1 MKQIIEDI
9 RRLLKDGTFKDEQH
23 VRFSLVGRIC
33 QALGWN
39 IWNPAE
45 FYTEYNV
52 KKYPPQE
59 INSDLRGRVDVA
71 LILSEK
77 RNDLA
82 EVFIEVKTPG
92 KLQSELAAGETQL
105 QKYNFWDKSAISVLT
120 DGIVWR
126 FYLPS
131 IGGSFD
137 GTLFNEIN
145 MLKDDPTAI
154 ATVFERILKRENFR
168 KKALQTA
175 EDMHEEL
182 RKINL
187 LDNVKTE
194 AEQIATKTGM
204 SAYLIAKQLLLTKHK
219 EDFEITEIETLW
231 HKSVPGAEENGD
243 SGSAITHDNYD
254 LDHDYRFKKLKRA
267 YVIDQWYPVTAWWQL
282 KKTLYLNLQS
292 KLIGLTIGKGAGIS
306 QDKTIYANPI
316 TLADGYYCEGHG
328 SSSSI
333 LGHCRTV
340 LKALNMD
347 YKSSIRIEIQTQ
359 TEES

>member
-9 RRLLKDGTFKDEQH
+9 RILLKDGAFKDEQH

-33 QALGWN
+33 YALGWN
-39 IWNPAE
+39 IWNPSE

-59 INSDLRGRVDVA
+59 ISSDLRGRVDVA

-92 KLQSELAAGETQL
+92 KLQSELAAGEIQL
-105 QKYNFWDKSAISVLT
+105 QKYNFWDKSAISILT

-131 IGGSFD
+131 FGGSFE

-145 MLKDDPTAI
+145 ILKDDPITI
-154 ATVFERILKRENFR
+154 VNVFERILKRDNFR
-168 KKALQTA
+168 KKALQIA

-182 RKINL
+182 RKINII
-187 LDNVKTE
+187 NSVKIE

-204 SAYLIAKQLLLTKHK
+204 SAYLIAKQLLLTKHR
-219 EDFEITEIETLW
+219 EDFEISEIEALW
-231 HKSVPGAEENGD
+231 HRSVPGVDGD
-243 SGSAITHDNYD
+243 GGNPLPDENYD
-254 LDHDYRFKKLKRA
+254 LDHDFRFQKLKRA
-267 YVIDQWYPVTAWWQL
+267 RILDQWYPVTAWWQL
-282 KKTLYLNLQS
+282 KKTLYLKLQVKILGLNL
-292 KLIGLTIGKGAGIS
+292 GKGAGIS
-306 QDKTIYANPI
+306 QDKKIYANPI
-316 TLADGYYCEGHG
+316 TLADDYYCEGHG

-333 LGHCRTV
+333 LGHCKTI
-340 LKALNMD
+340 LKALDID
-347 YKSSIRIEIQTQ
+347 YKSAVRIEIQNQ

>member
-9 RRLLKDGTFKDEQH
+9 QGLLKDGTFKDEQH

-59 INSDLRGRVDVA
+59 ISSDLRGRVDVA

-105 QKYNFWDKSAISVLT
+105 QKYNFWDKSAISILT

-131 IGGSFD
+131 IGGSFE

-145 MLKDDPTAI
+145 ILKDDPITI
-154 ATVFERILKRENFR
+154 VNVFERILKRDNFR
-168 KKALQTA
+168 KKALQIA

-182 RKINL
+182 RKINII
-187 LDNVKTE
+187 NSVKIE

-204 SAYLIAKQLLLTKHK
+204 SAYLIAKQLLLTKHR
-219 EDFEITEIETLW
+219 EDFEISEIEALW
-231 HKSVPGAEENGD
+231 HRSVPGVDGD
-243 SGSAITHDNYD
+243 GGNPLPDENYD
-254 LDHDYRFKKLKRA
+254 LDHDFRFKKLKRA
-267 YVIDQWYPVTAWWQL
+267 RILDQWYPVTAWWQL
-282 KKTLYLNLQS
+282 KKTLYLKLQVKLLGLNL
-292 KLIGLTIGKGAGIS
+292 GKGAGIS

-316 TLADGYYCEGHG
+316 TLADDYYCEGHG

-333 LGHCRTV
+333 LGHCKTI
-340 LKALNMD
+340 LKALDID
-347 YKSSIRIEIQTQ
+347 YKSAVRIEILKQ

>member
-1 MKQIIEDI
+1 MKDIIEDI
-9 RRLLKDGTFKDEQH
+9 RAKLRDGAFRDEQH

-59 INSDLRGRVDVA
+59 ISSDLRGRVDVA
-71 LILSEK
+71 LILTD
-77 RNDLA
+77 RPHDLA

-92 KLQSELAAGETQL
+92 KLQSELTAGEIQL
-105 QKYNFWDKSAISVLT
+105 QKYNFWDKSAISILT
-120 DGIVWR
+120 DGIIWR

-131 IGGSFD
+131 FGGSFD

-145 MLKDDPTAI
+145 ILKDDPITI
-154 ATVFERILKRENFR
+154 VNVFERILKRDNFR
-168 KKALQTA
+168 KEALQIA

-182 RKINL
+182 RKITIINS
-187 LDNVKTE
+187 VKIE
-194 AEQIATKTGM
+194 AEQIAIKTGM
-204 SAYLIAKQLLLTKHK
+204 SAYLIAKQLLLTKHR
-219 EDFEITEIETLW
+219 EDFEISEIEALW
-231 HKSVPGAEENGD
+231 HRSVPGVDGD
-243 SGSAITHDNYD
+243 RGNPLPDEDYD
-254 LDHDYRFKKLKRA
+254 LDHDFRFKKLKRA
-267 YVIDQWYPVTAWWQL
+267 KILDQWYPVTAWWQL
-282 KKTLYLNLQS
+282 KKTLYLNLQA
-292 KLIGLTIGKGAGIS
+292 KLIGINLRKGAGIS
-306 QDKTIYANPI
+306 RDKTIYANPI

-333 LGHCRTV
+333 LAHCKTI
-340 LKALNMD
+340 LNALD
-347 YKSSIRIEIQTQ
+347 IDHKSAVRIEIQKQ